1 VCFLKFEFSGLATG
15 RRKAGAARF
24 AGAKM
29 GTLIQDVRYAIR
41 MLGKNPGFA
50 LIAILTLALGI
61 GANTAIFSVV
71 NGVLLRPL
79 PYPQPEQLVALSEKT
94 MNFESSSISYPNF
107 LDWQRSNSTFASIAA
122 YRSDDF
128 SITGSGEAERVRA
141 GMVSAGLFEILGVH
155 PVRGRVFTHEDDR
168 LGTAPVAVITAGLW
182 QRKFGSAPD
191 IIGKR
196 ITMNGDGYTVIGVV
210 PADFHLETSN
220 FDRIKDVY
228 VPIGQNKDPL
238 FYDRTV
244 HPGMRAIGR
253 LKPGV
258 TLAAAQA
265 DMDGIAKHLAEAYPD
280 ADKGAGIGV
289 VSMKKDIVGDVQPFL
304 LILLGAVGFVLLI
317 ACVNVANLQLSRS
330 ASRAR
335 EFAIRAALGATQSR
349 VIRQLLTE
357 SILLALAGGALGLCL
372 ATWGTQAALRALPED
387 LPRAQA
393 VGLDVRVL
401 LFTLVASM
409 VAGVMF
415 GLVPALKTSRPDLQ
429 STLKESGRGGSG
441 AKHRAQGVFVVIEMA
456 MALVLL
462 TGAGLMVRSLVGLWG
477 VNPGFNPRGVLTF
490 TASLSPSLGT
500 NAATSRAALREME
513 EKLKSIPGVE
523 AVSST
528 GGALP
533 MNGDNELPFW
543 LDSQPKPANT
553 SDMNQSLFYMTD
565 SGYLSAMG
573 IPLLRGRYF
582 TPEDN
587 EHSRQ
592 VMVVD
597 ESFARQYFPN
607 ENPIG
612 KRIHVG
618 ILDMQP
624 EIIGVV
630 GHVKH
635 WGLDGD
641 GDAKHPIVAQ
651 AYIEF
656 LQIPDK
662 FWMGPPQAEVVLR
675 TKGSPAGMVPAIR
688 EAMGKLN
695 SENLIYET
703 KPLEEIVADSQAN
716 RRFSM
721 VLLSVFA
728 ALALVLSSIG
738 IYGVISYVVSQRTHE
753 IGIRMALG
761 AQRRDVLR
769 LMLGEGMKMALIG
782 VAVGVAVALGLT
794 HLMVKMLFGV
804 SATDPATFVA
814 VATALTGVAL
824 AACYIPAR
832 RAMRVDPIVALRYE

>member
-1 VCFLKFEFSGLATG
+1 
-15 RRKAGAARF
+15 
-24 AGAKM
+24 M
-29 GTLIQDVRYAIR
+29 GTLIQDIRYAIR
-41 MLGKNPGFA
+41 LLLKNPGFTVVG
-50 LIAILTLALGI
+50 ILTLALGI
-61 GANTAIFSVV
+61 GANTAIYSVV

-79 PYPQPEQLVALSEKT
+79 PYPEPNQLVALSEKS

-107 LDWQRSNSTFASIAA
+107 LDWRRSNSAFASMAA

-128 SITGSGEAERVRA
+128 NITGTGEAERVRV
-141 GMVSAGLFEILGVH
+141 GMVSAGFFEILGVN
-155 PVRGRVFTHEDDR
+155 PVRGRLFTAEEDR
-168 LGTAPVAVITAGLW
+168 LGTPAVALITAGLW

-191 IIGKR
+191 ILGKR

-210 PADFHLETSN
+210 PATFHLESTN
-220 FDRIKDVY
+220 FERLKDVY

-238 FYDRTV
+238 FYDRNV

-265 DMDGIAKHLAEAYPD
+265 DMDQIARNLAEAYPD

-289 VSMKKDIVGDVQPFL
+289 LSLKKDIVGDVQPFL

-330 ASRAR
+330 TSRAR
-335 EFAIRAALGATQSR
+335 EFAIRAALGASQSR

-357 SILLALAGGALGLCL
+357 SILLALGGGALGLCF
-372 ATWGTQAALRALPED
+372 ATWGTQAALGALPET
-387 LPRAQA
+387 LPRALD
-393 VGLDVRVL
+393 VGLDGSVL
-401 LFTLVASM
+401 LFTLVTSM
-409 VAGVMF
+409 VAGVIF
-415 GLVPALKTSRPDLQ
+415 GLVPAMKTSRPDLQ

-462 TGAGLMVRSLVGLWG
+462 TGAGLMVRSLLGLWS

-490 TASLSPSLGT
+490 AVSLSPSLGI
-500 NAATSRAALREME
+500 NAATSRAAIREMD
-513 EKLKSIPGVE
+513 EKLKSIPSVE

-533 MNGDNELPFW
+533 MDGDNELPFW
-543 LDSQPKPANT
+543 LEGQPKPANV
-553 SDMNQSLFYMTD
+553 SEMNQSLFYM
-565 SGYLSAMG
+565 SEPGYLRAME

-582 TPEDN
+582 TADDN

-592 VMVVD
+592 VMVID
-597 ESFARQYFPN
+597 ESFARQYFPKQD
-607 ENPIG
+607 PVG

-618 ILDMQP
+618 IVDMEP
-624 EIIGVV
+624 EIVGIV

-635 WGLDGD
+635 WGLDRD
-641 GDAKHPIVAQ
+641 GDSKHPILAQ
-651 AYIEF
+651 AYINY
-656 LQIPDK
+656 LQIPDR
-662 FWMGPPQAEVVLR
+662 FWTGPPQTQVVLR
-675 TKGSPAGMVPAIR
+675 TKGSPVGLVPTIR
-688 EAMGKLN
+688 EAIEKLN
-695 SENLIYET
+695 GENVIYET
-703 KPLEEIVADSQAN
+703 KPLEEIVADSLAN

-728 ALALVLSSIG
+728 ALALLLSSIG
-738 IYGVISYVVSQRTHE
+738 IYGVISYVVTERTHE
-753 IGIRMALG
+753 IGIRIALG
-761 AQRRDVLR
+761 AQRRDVMH
-769 LMLGEGMKMALIG
+769 LMLGEGMKMALVG

-794 HLMVKMLFGV
+794 RLMVEMLFGV
-804 SATDPATFVA
+804 SATDPVTFAA
-814 VATALTGVAL
+814 VTAVLTGVAL
-824 AACYIPAR
+824 AACSIPAR

>member
-1 VCFLKFEFSGLATG
+1 
-15 RRKAGAARF
+15 
-24 AGAKM
+24 M

-41 MLGKNPGFA
+41 MLRKNAAFT
-50 LIAILTLALGI
+50 LIAVLTLGLGI

-79 PYPQPEQLVALSEKT
+79 PYPQPNELVALCEKS

-107 LDWQRSNSTFASIAA
+107 LDWRRSNSTFASIAA

-128 SITGSGEAERVRA
+128 NMTGSGEAERVRV
-141 GMVSAGLFEILGVH
+141 GMVSAGFFETLGIH
-155 PVRGRVFTHEDDR
+155 PIRGRVFTPEEDR
-168 LGTAPVAVITAGLW
+168 PGTAPVALITAGLW

-191 IIGKR
+191 ILGKR

-210 PADFHLETSN
+210 SASFHLESSN

-253 LKPGV
+253 LKPGT

-265 DMDGIAKHLAEAYPD
+265 DMDGIAANLSAAYPD
-280 ADKGAGIGV
+280 ADKGAGIRV
-289 VSMKKDIVGDVQPFL
+289 MSLKIDIVGEVQPFL

-330 ASRAR
+330 TTRAR
-335 EFAIRAALGATQSR
+335 EFAIRAALGASQSR

-372 ATWGTQAALRALPED
+372 ASWGTQAALRALPET
-387 LPRAQA
+387 LPRAQD
-393 VGLDVRVL
+393 VGLDGRVL
-401 LFTLVASM
+401 IFTLGACM

-441 AKHRAQGVFVVIEMA
+441 VRHRAQGMFVVIEMA
-456 MALVLL
+456 MALILL
-462 TGAGLMVRSLVGLWG
+462 TGAGLMVRSLLGLWS

-490 TASLSPSLGT
+490 AVSLSPSLGV
-500 NAATSRAALREME
+500 NATTSRSGLREME

-543 LDSQPKPANT
+543 LDGQPKPANT
-553 SDMNQSLFYMTD
+553 SEMNQSLFYMTGP
-565 SGYLSAMG
+565 GYLSAME
-573 IPLLRGRYF
+573 IPLLRGRNF
-582 TPEDN
+582 LPGDN
-587 EHSRQ
+587 EHSHQ

-597 ESFARQYFPN
+597 ESFARQYFPK
-607 ENPIG
+607 EDPIG
-612 KRIHVG
+612 KRIHIGIVDMDPEIVG
-618 ILDMQP
+618 I
-624 EIIGVV
+624 V

-635 WGLDGD
+635 WGLDND
-641 GDAKHPIVAQ
+641 GDAKHPILAQ
-651 AYIEF
+651 AYINF
-656 LQIPDK
+656 MQIPDR
-662 FWMGPPQAEVVLR
+662 FWTGPPQTEVILR
-675 TKGSPAGMVPAIR
+675 TKGSPAGMVPTIR
-688 EAMGKLN
+688 EVIEKLN
-695 SENLIYET
+695 GENVIYET
-703 KPLEEIVADSQAN
+703 KPMEGIVAESLAT

-728 ALALVLSSIG
+728 ALALLLSSIG
-738 IYGVISYVVSQRTHE
+738 IYGVISYVVAQRTHE
-753 IGIRMALG
+753 IGIRIALG
-761 AQRRDVLR
+761 AQRHDVLR

-794 HLMVKMLFGV
+794 RLMVQMLFRV
-804 SATDPATFVA
+804 SANDPVTLASVA
-814 VATALTGVAL
+814 AVLTGAAL